1 MELRANAGTG
11 TWGVLRD
18 VGSTEDT
25 PPPCPK
31 IKNQAPKPQETSLQ
45 DSKVEEEGGS
55 LDEERRSRKGVEGDD
70 TIPGGRTR
78 EVRWH
83 SGGSATSLEDTEREP
98 EEASGSGLGNLQQQ
112 LRGRR
117 SARRPGKPRE
127 SS

>member
-1 MELRANAGTG
+1 MPGRGLGESLGTLG
-11 TWGVLRD
+11 PRKIP
-18 VGSTEDT
+18 